1 MWCWIGCSKPIE
13 SRSFLAMSRTTI
25 TVLQSMMN
33 EASNMKASQAPLW
46 KKIIRKLQRWFCK
59 ASDDE
64 SIEIDA
70 STPLADYFLRG
81 FNIKDCITGEKNVA
95 AGAFQ
100 FGDHT
105 DKRQDNYHEASVNW
119 EDDSNAV
126 ATLLTQKKEGTNEQM
141 FKFGYARLP
150 LNLVRA
156 VLHSYVEKGYV
167 DFERRPIDGN
177 SYHGNILLRGD
188 VKKAEK
194 IIIQSNL
201 AAIANND
208 AHIMNL

>member
-1 MWCWIGCSKPIE
+1 M
-13 SRSFLAMSRTTI
+13 
-25 TVLQSMMN
+25 
-33 EASNMKASQAPLW
+33 
-46 KKIIRKLQRWFCK
+46 LQRWFCK
-59 ASDDE
+59 ASDGGNTETDV
-64 SIEIDA
+64 
-70 STPLADYFLRG
+70 STPLADNFLRG
-81 FNIKDCITGEKNVA
+81 FNIKDCLTGEKNVA

-105 DKRQDNYHEASVNW
+105 DKRQDNYLEASVNW
-119 EDDSNAV
+119 EDDANAIT
-126 ATLLTQKKEGTNEQM
+126 TLLTQKKEGTNEQM

-150 LNLVRA
+150 LNLVRT

-188 VKKAEK
+188 VKKPEK